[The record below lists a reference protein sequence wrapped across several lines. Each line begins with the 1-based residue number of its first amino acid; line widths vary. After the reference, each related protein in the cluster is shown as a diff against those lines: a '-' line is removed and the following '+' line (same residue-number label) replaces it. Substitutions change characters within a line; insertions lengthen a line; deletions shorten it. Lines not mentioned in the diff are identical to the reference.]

1 MSTLLRGEDASA
13 DRRRRARLGEHRTP
27 PPEVAAQRRPRGGG
41 QSPRPTSRRGQS
53 AVEYMLALSV
63 IAIVIAGA
71 FSAMGAGVG
80 GAFHNV
86 RAVVGLP
93 YP

>member
-1 MSTLLRGEDASA
+1 MG
-13 DRRRRARLGEHRTP
+13 
-27 PPEVAAQRRPRGGG
+27 
-41 QSPRPTSRRGQS
+41 RRGQS

>member
-1 MSTLLRGEDASA
+1 MRALLRAA
-13 DRRRRARLGEHRTP
+13 AARRGPGRC
-27 PPEVAAQRRPRGGG
+27 GGG
-41 QSPRPTSRRGQS
+41 LSPRPGSRRGQS

-71 FSAMGAGVG
+71 FAAMGTGVG